1 MRITTCASRSKTLLT
16 PHKYQPTPNTHNY
29 KTKNLILNFG
39 LSAIFIPLL
48 PLVVILKRTIVR
60 FTTPELSLLKI
71 LTPLYIWIMVVG
83 TRPHKEER
91 FLYPVYHLIPI
102 AMATTLWMGREVRT
116 RL

>member
-1 MRITTCASRSKTLLT
+1 LCITVENILT
-16 PHKYQPTPNTHNY
+16 PHKYQPTPTTNNN

-39 LSAIFIPLL
+39 PSAMFIPLL
-48 PLVVILKRTIVR
+48 PLYVILKRTIVR
-60 FTTPELSLLKI
+60 FTTPELTLLKV

-102 AMATTLWMGREVRT
+102 AAATTLWMGREVRT